1 MSMLQPFR
9 SRNSFPHLLIKELMI
24 EMGVE
29 EEKFMLETKA
39 MSTIENAIFV
49 MEMIG
54 TEIEAGKGKVKLI
67 IVTSAYHLPFSAWCF
82 RQVAAAKKLDLEME
96 TVAATEVKPEKTLD
110 FGWMIRLIRN
120 NRMRKKLEDNDV
132 ELCEDF
138 QLESIENVVQETEQA
153 QLTYQ

>member
-1 MSMLQPFR
+1 
-9 SRNSFPHLLIKELMI
+9 
-24 EMGVE
+24 MGVE

-153 QLTYQ
+153 QLTY

>member
-1 MSMLQPFR
+1 M
-9 SRNSFPHLLIKELMI
+9 

-49 MEMIG
+49 MEMIRD
-54 TEIEAGKGKVKLI
+54 EIEAENGKVKLI

-153 QLTYQ
+153 QLTY

>member
-1 MSMLQPFR
+1 
-9 SRNSFPHLLIKELMI
+9 
-24 EMGVE
+24 MGVE

>member
-1 MSMLQPFR
+1 M
-9 SRNSFPHLLIKELMI
+9 

-29 EEKFMLETKA
+29 EEKFMLEGKA

>member
-1 MSMLQPFR
+1 
-9 SRNSFPHLLIKELMI
+9 
-24 EMGVE
+24 MGVE

-120 NRMRKKLEDNDV
+120 NRMRKKLEDNNV

>member
-1 MSMLQPFR
+1 
-9 SRNSFPHLLIKELMI
+9 
-24 EMGVE
+24 MGVE
-29 EEKFMLETKA
+29 EEKIMLETKA

-82 RQVAAAKKLDLEME
+82 RQVAAAKKLALEME

-110 FGWMIRLIRN
+110 FDWMIRLIRN

-153 QLTYQ
+153 QLTY

>member
-1 MSMLQPFR
+1 
-9 SRNSFPHLLIKELMI
+9 
-24 EMGVE
+24 MGVD

-120 NRMRKKLEDNDV
+120 NRMRKKLEDNNV

>member
-1 MSMLQPFR
+1 MCMLQPFR

-82 RQVAAAKKLDLEME
+82 RQVAAAKKLALEME

-153 QLTYQ
+153 QLLY